1 MNVEMTVY
9 YLEMKDKIEYSPSA
23 QIDPDFW
30 SKKIDVECPE
40 INKMFYIAVG
50 SHWDWI
56 DKLEWTNEQW
66 HQYGTR
72 KGLETWIG
80 YYKNTPAGY
89 FELEFQNGG
98 DVEIV
103 YFGLLKQFIG
113 KGLGGIFLSQAIQGA
128 WNAGAKRVWLH
139 TCNLDHP
146 AALENY
152 IARGF
157 KLFKTEKEYKE
168 INR

>member
-9 YLEMKDKIEYSPSA
+9 YLEMNNRNEFTPSTKT
-23 QIDPDFW
+23 DDDFY
-30 SKKIDVECPE
+30 SKKIDVHCPE
-40 INKMFYIAVG
+40 INKMFYMAVG

-56 DKLEWTNEQW
+56 DKLEWTEEQW
-66 HQYGTR
+66 NHYGT
-72 KGLETWIG
+72 GPELETWIG
-80 YYKNTPAGY
+80 YYKNTPVGY
-89 FELEFQNGG
+89 FELELQKEGN
-98 DVEIV
+98 VEIV

-113 KGLGGIFLSQAIQGA
+113 KGLGGQFLTHAIERA
-128 WNAGAKRVWLH
+128 WNTGAKRVWLH

-157 KLFKTEKEYKE
+157 KLFKTEKENKE
-168 INR
+168 IKG